1 MKTARKAQIAAI
13 ETQPLDEAT
22 IRAKTTDLSAVEADG
37 AVLRAKVHAAVFQV
51 LTPEQQEK
59 AKSLQAER
67 EKRGAEMRQRFQERR
82 QQRQQ
87 QKQQANP
94 PAAQL

>member
-1 MKTARKAQIAAI
+1 
-13 ETQPLDEAT
+13 
-22 IRAKTTDLSAVEADG
+22 VEADA

-59 AKSLQAER
+59 AKSLRAER
-67 EKRGAEMRQRFQERR
+67 EKNRAEMRERFQERR

-87 QKQQANP
+87 QRQQQNP

>member
-1 MKTARKAQIAAI
+1 M
-13 ETQPLDEAT
+13 
-22 IRAKTTDLSAVEADG
+22 EADA

-59 AKSLQAER
+59 AKALKAER
-67 EKRGAEMRQRFQERR
+67 EQRGAERRQQFQERR